1 MTGIPVAALV
11 VLFGAVG
18 AIAGSFANVCIHRLP
33 RGESVVHPPSRC
45 PKCGARVAFYDNVP
59 VLSWLVLRGR
69 CRSCAAPISPR
80 YPLVEAA
87 GAAIFAGAALV
98 WGPTPVAAG
107 GALLALACVILVATD
122 LETRTLP
129 DEVTLGTLVLGL
141 VVAAVRDRAA
151 APPGEAFLSTH
162 GHLVEAAL
170 GAAAGAAF
178 LELVRRAYA
187 AVRGGDGMGGGD
199 VKMLAMAGAF
209 TGPAGVF
216 LTLFFASLSGTAVAG
231 SAALVRRA
239 RWALAF
245 AAAARDADRAAA
257 LARSGGLLVGDD
269 GTLAATGGRWR
280 EIPGAAAVG
289 ERVAADRRTAGRLL
303 AFVRRARVRARGGEG
318 SASGRLPVDDGADFF
333 RVLAGRAA
341 PTPAGL
347 LVLLARVDVP
357 FGVFLA
363 AGAVLAFAFGRPALE
378 ALFGAWAPFPS
389 RLLP

>member
-1 MTGIPVAALV
+1 VTGIPAAALV

-87 GAAIFAGAALV
+87 GAAIFAGAALL

-129 DEVTLGTLVLGL
+129 DEVTLGTLALGL
-141 VVAAVRDRAA
+141 VVAAVRDGAA
-151 APPGEAFLSTH
+151 AGPGEPFLSAH

-187 AVRGGDGMGGGD
+187 AVRGGEGMGGGD

-231 SAALVRRA
+231 GAALVRRA

-245 AAAARDADRAAA
+245 AAAKRDASDASA
-257 LARSGGLLVGDD
+257 LAKSGGLLVGDD
-269 GTLAATGGRWR
+269 GTLASAGGRWR

-303 AFVRRARVRARGGEG
+303 AFLRLARVRARRGEG

-333 RVLAGRAA
+333 RVLASRAA

-363 AGAVLAFAFGRPALE
+363 AGAVLAFAFGGPALE
-378 ALFGAWAPFPS
+378 ALFGPLSPFPS

>member
-1 MTGIPVAALV
+1 MTLPDVVLV

-45 PKCGARVAFYDNVP
+45 PACGTRVAWHDNVP
-59 VLSWLVLRGR
+59 VLSWLLLRGR
-69 CRSCAAPISPR
+69 CRACRAPISPR

-87 GAAIFAGAALV
+87 GAGLFAGAALL

-107 GALLALACVILVATD
+107 GALLALAGVILVATD

-151 APPGEAFLSTH
+151 AAAGTPLLAAH
-162 GHLVEAAL
+162 GHLVEAVL
-170 GAAAGAAF
+170 GAVAGAAF

-187 AVRGGDGMGGGD
+187 AVRGGEGMGAGD

-216 LTLFFASLSGTAVAG
+216 LTLFFASLAGTAIAG
-231 SAALVRRA
+231 GAALARRM

-245 AAAARDADRAAA
+245 SAAGRDASAAAGI
-257 LARSGGLLVGDD
+257 ARSGGLLVDAG
-269 GTLAATGGRWR
+269 GRLVAAGARWR
-280 EIPGAAAVG
+280 EIPGASAEG
-289 ERVAADRRTAGRLL
+289 EPVTADRRTAGRLL
-303 AFVRRARVRARGGEG
+303 AFVRRARVRARGGAV

-333 RVLAGRAA
+333 RVLAGRAG

-363 AGAVLAFAFGRPALE
+363 AGAVLAFACGRPALE
-378 ALFGAWAPFPS
+378 ALFGTLSPLPA